1 MSKWEEYDFENR
13 IVGILQELAG
23 PRHHMGPAFLSPYQ
37 IAIEFTRRFTDD
49 AQRLAEDGFGLG
61 GEGAGVRNSLPQ
73 YIGQQLS
80 ARLRNGRIT
89 NIEGGFISSKRMANR
104 HPLIHDT
111 AWHQSLTVQDETAL
125 EAAFRHLI
133 RLPAIRLCRTGF
145 CSYAPLAQLQKPF
158 SCT

>member
-89 NIEGGFISSKRMANR
+89 NIEGGFISSKRMANLSFKFGNR
-104 HPLIHDT
+104 VIRSSTTQPGINL
-111 AWHQSLTVQDETAL
+111 SL
-125 EAAFRHLI
+125 FRM
-133 RLPAIRLCRTGF
+133 RPR
-145 CSYAPLAQLQKPF
+145 
-158 SCT
+158 